1 MMLRCGPTTIVATE
15 PSRSVDHLC
24 VRAARAIFE
33 FIKQNRY
40 KLLRWFS
47 AGLVFT
53 GISTALLFG
62 FVDILRLSVPIGTL
76 LTAEI
81 GTLLRF
87 FVNHYWVFGLR
98 NPTIKNCVQYHVAN
112 AGAFAVWW
120 VTANTLT
127 LLGMHYLLAGI
138 AAVACSTLLSLS
150 TNFFW
155 IWRKRHPRDQAP

>member
-1 MMLRCGPTTIVATE
+1 MATE
-15 PSRSVDHLC
+15 PSSRVDNLF
-24 VRAARAIFE
+24 VRAARGIFG

-62 FVDILRLSVPIGTL
+62 LVDILRLSVPIGTL

-98 NPTIKNCVQYHVAN
+98 NPTIKNCVQYHIAN
-112 AGAFAVWW
+112 AGAFALWW
-120 VTANTLT
+120 ATANILT

-138 AAVACSTLLSLS
+138 AAVACSTLLSLA
-150 TNFFW
+150 TNFLW
-155 IWRKRHPRDQAP
+155 IWRKRHPRDETP